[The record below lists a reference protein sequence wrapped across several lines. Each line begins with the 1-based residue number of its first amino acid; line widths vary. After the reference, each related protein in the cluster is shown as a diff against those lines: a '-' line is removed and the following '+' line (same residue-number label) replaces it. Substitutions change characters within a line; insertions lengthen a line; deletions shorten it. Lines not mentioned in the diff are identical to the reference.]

1 MFDILMDT
9 KVVGSAELTKE
20 GLYYRFFCTCK
31 LPDDG
36 IYRVTVSDGN
46 HTKDLGIC
54 VPSGMVTRIQQKY
67 LQGEKLSFSLI
78 PDKADENRIVVNTDT
93 PFEKLDML
101 DSSHLRIADG
111 RVEIMI
117 YPTPSLQDS
126 DPNQEPLHKW
136 EQP

>member
-46 HTKDLGIC
+46 HTRDLGVC
-54 VPSGMVTRIQQKY
+54 VPSGMVARVPQKY
-67 LQGEKLSFSLI
+67 FQGDTLSFTLI
-78 PDKADENRIVVNTDT
+78 SNKGEENRIVVNADT
-93 PFEKLDML
+93 PFEELDML
-101 DSSHLRIADG
+101 DSSRLKIADG

-117 YPTPSLQDS
+117 DPTPDLQGN
-126 DPNQEPLHKW
+126 DPNQEPRHKL